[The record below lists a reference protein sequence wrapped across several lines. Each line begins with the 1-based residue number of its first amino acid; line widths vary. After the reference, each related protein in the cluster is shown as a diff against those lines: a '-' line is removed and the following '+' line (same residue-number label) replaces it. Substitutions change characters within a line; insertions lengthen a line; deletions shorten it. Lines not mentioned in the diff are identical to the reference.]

1 MVSSRKQARSAVIAE
16 RRAKAVQM
24 RIAGISPTI
33 IAQTLD
39 YGSSAA
45 AIKDITRA
53 LQKAA
58 KEEQIASE
66 QLLQME
72 IDRLD
77 RLMAAIW
84 PKAIGGD
91 VKAVEQAE
99 KLIVRRCNLLGLDL
113 INRNGSENS
122 DVVSLLGSLF
132 DQLRNRHV
140 PAGVTVDSVE
150 VVDAIE
156 AAQEEAL

>member
-1 MVSSRKQARSAVIAE
+1 MVSSRKRARATVVAE

-33 IAQTLD
+33 IAENLG
-39 YGSSAA
+39 YSSSAA
-45 AIKDITRA
+45 VTKDITRS

-58 KEEQIASE
+58 KAEQVASE
-66 QLLQME
+66 HLLQIE

-77 RLMAAIW
+77 RLMAAVW
-84 PKAIGGD
+84 AKALSGD

-99 KLIVRRCNLLGLDL
+99 KLIARRCALLGLDL

-122 DVVSLLGSLF
+122 DIASLLGSLF
-132 DQLRNRHV
+132 ANLQARHGQDQ
-140 PAGVTVDSVE
+140 VTVE
-150 VVDAIE
+150 VVDALE
-156 AAQEEAL
+156 AGEDSL